1 MSTDLQKTPP
11 TPVWAASR
19 PRLVPPYD
27 NGKVKIG
34 LAYVLY
40 QSWRPSRDMYDLQTA
55 LLGPRS
61 SIRTTWPERFVHRLS
76 NLLSLR
82 RHTS

>member
-11 TPVWAASR
+11 R

-34 LAYVLY
+34 LAYVFY

-61 SIRTTWPERFVHRLS
+61 SIRTTWPERFRAGLDD
-76 NLLSLR
+76 LLSHW
-82 RHTS
+82 RHS